1 MARKKGIDN
10 VLILHGGGSL
20 VAFVCGVF
28 KAIAQSHVKIDIHTR
43 RPNDSGINVAIIAGS
58 KRINDV
64 NLHLNN
70 SGSNLQETPSILYLR

>member
-28 KAIAQSHVKIDIHTR
+28 KAIAQSHVKIDIL
-43 RPNDSGINVAIIAGS
+43 AGTT
-58 KRINDV
+58 IV
-64 NLHLNN
+64 
-70 SGSNLQETPSILYLR
+70 E